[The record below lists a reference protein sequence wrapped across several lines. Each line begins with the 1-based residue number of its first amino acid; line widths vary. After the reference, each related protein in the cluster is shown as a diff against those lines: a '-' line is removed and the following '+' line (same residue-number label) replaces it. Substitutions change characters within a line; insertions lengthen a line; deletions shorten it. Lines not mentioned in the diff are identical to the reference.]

1 MAQQL
6 CDADFPYAQVL
17 RVQFPAAAEAAIVFE
32 TMNVDVDLKPDRS
45 LRTLRLEGDVLVA
58 YVSIIWRPPEMRM
71 DATCSLALTHNP
83 HIVFHVSARLKSQ

>member
-58 YVSIIWRPPEMRM
+58 YVSITPEMRM
-71 DATCSLALTHNP
+71 NANEYQR
-83 HIVFHVSARLKSQ
+83 V